1 MAIAAITPNMTYSI
15 WAKLASNPTKTKKND
30 LTKKVTW
37 LCKEL
42 SMVSSGN
49 LILRSREKYVFF
61 PSINQN
67 TRAVRAPDSP
77 NEVARKN
84 NKNIIPI
91 VSM

>member
-1 MAIAAITPNMTYSI
+1 
-15 WAKLASNPTKTKKND
+15 
-30 LTKKVTW
+30 
-37 LCKEL
+37 
-42 SMVSSGN
+42 MVSSGN

-61 PSINQN
+61 PSINPN

>member
-1 MAIAAITPNMTYSI
+1 M
-15 WAKLASNPTKTKKND
+15 
-30 LTKKVTW
+30 LTERKFV
-37 LCKEL
+37 
-42 SMVSSGN
+42 V

-61 PSINQN
+61 PSINPN

>member
-1 MAIAAITPNMTYSI
+1 MTYSI
-15 WAKLASNPTKTKKND
+15 CVKLASKPTKTKKNA

-49 LILRSREKYVFF
+49 LILRIREKYVFF
-61 PSINQN
+61 PSINPN
-67 TRAVRAPDSP
+67 TRAVNAPDSP
-77 NEVARKN
+77 NEVAKKN
-84 NKNIIPI
+84 SIKTMPI